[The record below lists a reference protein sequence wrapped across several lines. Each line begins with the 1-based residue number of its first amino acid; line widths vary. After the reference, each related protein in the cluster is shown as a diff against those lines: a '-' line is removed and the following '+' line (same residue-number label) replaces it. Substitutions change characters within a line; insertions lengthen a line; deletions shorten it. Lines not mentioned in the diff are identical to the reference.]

1 MGAIPSFEFVP
12 SNYKIKYV
20 DSLVSN
26 SLKMH
31 KEQTSL
37 IGEKTLRVIITNEN
51 IKTIN
56 LYDAELTVGWLLST
70 VTKIYDELY
79 EEGKFKDSSK
89 MFIVGFKTYE

>member
-1 MGAIPSFEFVP
+1 MGVIPSFEFVP

-20 DSLVSN
+20 DSLVSS
-26 SLKMH
+26 SLKIH
-31 KEQTSL
+31 EEQKSL

-56 LYDAELTVGWLLST
+56 LSDAELTVGWLLST

-79 EEGKFKDSSK
+79 DQGKFGDSTK
-89 MFIVGFKTYE
+89 KFIVGFKTYE